1 MAMQQ
6 LPSYLIQTLSP
17 DVNVRKPAE
26 KFIEMCESQQGF
38 CQVLLELINDPQT
51 DPTVCLCSTVV
62 FKNYIRK
69 HWPHEDDL
77 TQDKIAAVDRDY
89 IKKVIVDLL
98 LKSNANIQKQL
109 GEAVCIIGKKD
120 FPLHWTSLMETMVA
134 RVQEGCTQQNFV
146 VINGVLHTLS
156 SLFKR
161 YQFEEKS
168 DKLWLEIKYV
178 LDIFA
183 RPLTDLFVWLMKMIP
198 DHIVNQ
204 PNIKIILNSVEY
216 CVEIFFSLNSQDIP
230 EFFEDNLK
238 TWMTHFSDL
247 LHLTIAH
254 LSSDSGDEPSVLENV
269 KSQICECILLY
280 ADKYSEEFEAYLG
293 GFIQQV
299 WSLLDQLNN
308 NVKYDL
314 LVSNAIRFLSVV
326 VERGFHKDIFETEEV
341 LKQISTR
348 IIIPNMEFRECDE
361 ELFED
366 NPEEYI
372 HRDIEGAD
380 VHTRRRAACDFV
392 KALGK
397 HFEMPMTT
405 VFKEYIDQMLTNYAS
420 NVSSNWKSKDAAL
433 YLVTSMVVK
442 GGSVRLGTLSTSD
455 LIDVNAFFNNV
466 IRCELERDDV
476 NQLPV
481 LKADALK
488 YIIIF
493 RNQLNKEIILYSLP
507 QIIRHLSSTSVI
519 VHSYAANCI
528 HKLFMLRDPANTSQT
543 LVKAEE
549 LAPHANILLESLFKV
564 FNFVGSTEN
573 EYAIKAIMCSMSLLK
588 EKVLPFFEPV
598 VQKLTTKLTEVAK
611 NPSKPNFN
619 HYLFETLSLSIRI
632 ACTKDPNLAK
642 SFELILF
649 PIFNTIITQDVQ
661 EFIPYVFQILA
672 LLVEQYTSKE
682 QISQAYL
689 ELFLFLLTP
698 ELWEKPAN
706 IEPLVRLLH
715 SYIILRS
722 DYIIAQGKL
731 QPLLGVFQKLISSKM
746 NDHHGLSLIKH
757 LIIYADGAALSQ
769 YMKQVFTILFNRL
782 TQAKTVK
789 YVKFLLTFFSLFAYK
804 YGASAF
810 YEMIESIQPKMF
822 YMVIER
828 CFITDARKVSGNQE
842 RKILAVGCIRIL
854 TELDVFFN
862 NVETSKL
869 WAALLQTVIA
879 VFELPEDKQENGDY
893 DHFVD
898 IDQSLQSYQA
908 SYCQLLY
915 AKKKETDLI
924 PDIHDTKL
932 YLAKSLGTL
941 STRFPGQ
948 VNLKLALIE
957 PTCASFV
964 QTYCLSAGVN
974 LQ

>member
-1 MAMQQ
+1 MQD
-6 LPSYLIQTLSP
+6 LPNYLLQTLSP
-17 DVNVRKPAE
+17 DVNLRKPAE
-26 KFIEMCESQQGF
+26 KFIEKCENEQGF
-38 CQVLLELINDPQT
+38 GRVLLELINNPQT
-51 DPTVCLCSTVV
+51 DATISLCSTVV

-69 HWPHEDDL
+69 HWSHEDDL
-77 TQDKIAAVDRDY
+77 VADKIPQADRMY
-89 IKKVIVDLL
+89 IKEAIIDLL
-98 LKSNANIQKQL
+98 LKSNPNIQKQL
-109 GEAVCIIGKKD
+109 GETVCIIGKKD
-120 FPLHWTSLMETMVA
+120 FPLNWPSLLDKLVM
-134 RVQEGCTQQNFV
+134 RIQEGCTQQNFV
-146 VINGVLHTLS
+146 VINGALHTLS
-156 SLFKR
+156 ALFKR

-168 DKLWLEIKYV
+168 DPLWLEIKYV
-178 LDIFA
+178 IDVFA

-198 DHIVNQ
+198 DHIANQ

-216 CVEIFFSLNSQDIP
+216 CVEIFYSLNSQDIP

-238 TWMTHFSDL
+238 TWMTHFSEL
-247 LHLTIAH
+247 LHLSIAH
-254 LSSDSGDEPSVLENV
+254 LSSDGSDEPSVLENV

-280 ADKYSEEFEAYLG
+280 ADKYSEEFESYLG

-308 NVKYDL
+308 SVKYDI

-326 VERGFHKDIFETEEV
+326 AERGFHKEIFEKQEV

-348 IIIPNMEFRECDE
+348 IIIPNMEFREFDE

-397 HFEMPMTT
+397 HFELPMTT
-405 VFKEYIDQMLTNYAS
+405 VFKEYIDQMLANYAS

-466 IRCELERDDV
+466 IRCELEREDV

-493 RNQLNKEIILYSLP
+493 RNQLSKDIIVYSLP
-507 QIIRHLSSTSVI
+507 QIIRHMCSPTVI
-519 VHSYAANCI
+519 VHSYAANCL
-528 HKLFMLRDPANTSQT
+528 HKLLMLRDPANQSQT

-549 LAPHANILLESLFKV
+549 LAPHANILLESLFKI
-564 FNFVGSTEN
+564 FNFEGSTEN

-588 EKVLPFFEPV
+588 EHVLPFFEPV
-598 VQKLTTKLTEVAK
+598 VQKLTTKLAEVAK

-632 ACTKDPNLAK
+632 ACSKDPNIAK
-642 SFELILF
+642 SFESVLF

-661 EFIPYVFQILA
+661 EFIPYVLQILA
-672 LLVEQYTSKE
+672 LLVEQYTAKE

-689 ELFLFLLTP
+689 ELFHFLLTP
-698 ELWEKPAN
+698 DLWEKPAN
-706 IEPLVRLLH
+706 IEPLVRLLQ
-715 SYIILRS
+715 SYIIFCS

-731 QPLLGVFQKLISSKM
+731 PPLLGVYQKLVSSKM
-746 NDHHGLSLIKH
+746 SDHRGINLIMF
-757 LIIYADGAALSQ
+757 LVVYTDAATLSQ

-789 YVKFLLTFFSLFAYK
+789 FVKHLLPFFSLFAYK
-804 YGASAF
+804 YGATAF
-810 YEMIESIQPKMF
+810 FEMIESIQPKMF
-822 YMVIER
+822 FMVIER
-828 CFITDARKVSGNQE
+828 LFIADAQKVSGRLE
-842 RKILAVGCIRIL
+842 RKILTIGLIRML
-854 TELDVFFN
+854 TDLDVFFN
-862 NVETSKL
+862 NAETANL
-869 WAALLQTVIA
+869 WASLLQSVVA
-879 VFELPEDKQENGDY
+879 VFELPEDTQQNGNDE
-893 DHFVD
+893 HFVD

-915 AKKKETDLI
+915 AKAKPVDLI
-924 PDIHDTKL
+924 PDIQDIKL
-932 YLAKSLGTL
+932 YLAKSLETL
-941 STRFPGQ
+941 SARFPGQ
-948 VNLKLALIE
+948 VKLKLALVE
-957 PTCASFV
+957 PACANFL
-964 QTYCLSAGVN
+964 QAYCVSAGVN